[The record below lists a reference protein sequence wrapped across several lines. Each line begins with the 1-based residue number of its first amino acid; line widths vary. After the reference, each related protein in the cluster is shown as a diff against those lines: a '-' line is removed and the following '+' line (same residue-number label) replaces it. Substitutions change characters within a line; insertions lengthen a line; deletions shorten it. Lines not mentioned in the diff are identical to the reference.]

1 MIVPL
6 YTYPNDGYRLLE
18 LPDADN
24 NDILFLGI
32 LDDTDDPLVDDNS
45 LLSVDERMALLDEL
59 ADKFM
64 EFAGPDVQPLS
75 NYAVSRESIYE
86 DHL

>member
-1 MIVPL
+1 MVVPI
-6 YTYPNDGYRLLE
+6 YIYPKDGYQLLLE
-18 LPDADN
+18 IPDN
-24 NDILFLGI
+24 NDRLFSRI
-32 LDDTDDPLVDDNS
+32 LDGTEEMLTDGSPQ
-45 LLSVDERMALLDEL
+45 LSVDEFGALLDEL

-75 NYAVSRESIYE
+75 DYAVSREGMYE

>member
-1 MIVPL
+1 MAILV
-6 YTYPNDGYRLLE
+6 YTYSNNFLVREIPSDSDSFILSGFDGTEKTLM
-18 LPDADN
+18 
-24 NDILFLGI
+24 
-32 LDDTDDPLVDDNS
+32 NS
-45 LLSVDERMALLDEL
+45 TPKLSIDEFGVLLDEL

-75 NYAVSRESIYE
+75 DYAVSRESIYE